1 MYRSPDWGD
10 SLLIF
15 TKSERWILLECNKLA
30 WNICSKYVKVMIH
43 LVQHKVELCHM
54 ITPGLF
60 DVFTMNSC
68 VTSWRNKKGCVSMMV
83 VVPLLPQ
90 CCMAH
95 GKTHPTLCLKKNVFE
110 HSFGTRG
117 ANNIA
122 FAKMIDSVNFLMKFY
137 DFFSEGLDSLNR
149 CVGWSPCV
157 FLTLFH
163 SQFGKGER
171 ALAETQMVNRFS
183 LSS

>member
-95 GKTHPTLCLKKNVFE
+95 GKTHPTLCLKKMFLNIPLE
-110 HSFGTRG
+110 PG
-117 ANNIA
+117 AQI
-122 FAKMIDSVNFLMKFY
+122 
-137 DFFSEGLDSLNR
+137 
-149 CVGWSPCV
+149 
-157 FLTLFH
+157 T
-163 SQFGKGER
+163 
-171 ALAETQMVNRFS
+171 S
-183 LSS
+183 LSLKWSIPSIFWWNFMISSRRGLIPWIGA